1 MKIGMAWKI
10 VVIAIVVIVAFTY
23 GSYAMTYKGNYDV
36 SVSFNITV
44 PARGE
49 VALTEFDYYSEPTS
63 MLSIWDELGE
73 LRGKS
78 GEPTTSLYSIFLAF
92 NQSGEIETKTVGL
105 MLTADSLSTDSSITE
120 VSMWF
125 LNKAPGQ
132 AEVRVYVVYELSA
145 GIILDNTYDV
155 VVG

>member
-1 MKIGMAWKI
+1 MVIGI
-10 VVIAIVVIVAFTY
+10 LAFTY
-23 GSYAMTYKGNYDV
+23 GTYAMTYKGNYDF

-44 PARGE
+44 PAKGE

-63 MLSIWDELGE
+63 VLSIWSE

-78 GEPTTSLYSIFLAF
+78 GEPTTSLYSVFMEW

-105 MLTADSLSTDSSITE
+105 TLTADSLSTDSDITE

-132 AEVRVYVVYELSA
+132 AQVRIYVVYEYYAS
-145 GIILDNTYDV
+145 IIFDNTYDV

>member
-1 MKIGMAWKI
+1 MKFGRLWKIGVVA
-10 VVIAIVVIVAFTY
+10 VIAIVAFTY
-23 GSYAMTYKGNYDV
+23 GSYAMTYQGNYDV
-36 SVSFNITV
+36 SVSFNLTV
-44 PARGE
+44 PAKGE

-63 MLSIWDELGE
+63 VLSIWSE

-78 GEPTTSLYSIFLAF
+78 GEPVTSLYSIFLAF

-145 GIILDNTYDV
+145 SIIFDNTYDV